1 MRIGH
6 GYDLHRLEAGRPLV
20 LGGIRIDHDYGPLAH
35 SDGDVALHALCDALL
50 GAAALGDIGQ
60 IFPDTDPAHAG
71 ADSRELLREVRDRV
85 AAAGYA
91 PHNIDITIIA
101 ERPKLAPHIP
111 AMRETLSGLLA
122 LPLSAVSIKAKTSE
136 GVGPIG
142 FHQAIA
148 AHAICLISER

>member
-20 LGGIRIDHDYGPLAH
+20 LGGVRIDHDRGPVAH

-60 IFPDTDPAHAG
+60 MFPDTDPAHAG
-71 ADSRELLREVRDRV
+71 ADSKELLRKVRDRV

-91 PHNIDITIIA
+91 PRNIDITIIT
-101 ERPKLAPHIP
+101 ERPRLAPHIA
-111 AMRETLSGLLA
+111 AMRAILCHLLA
-122 LPLSAVSIKAKTSE
+122 LPDSCVSIKAKTSE

-142 FHQAIA
+142 LQQAIA
-148 AHAICLISER
+148 AHAVCLMNEL

>member
-6 GYDLHRLEAGRPLV
+6 GYDLHRLEAGRPLF
-20 LGGIRIDHDYGPLAH
+20 LGGIRIDHDHGPVAH

-50 GAAALGDIGQ
+50 GAASLGDIGQ
-60 IFPDTDPAHAG
+60 MFPDTDPAHAG
-71 ADSRELLREVRDRV
+71 ADSKELLRKVRDRV

-91 PHNIDITIIA
+91 PHNVDITIIA
-101 ERPKLAPHIP
+101 ERPRLAPHIP
-111 AMRETLSGLLA
+111 AMRETLCNLLA
-122 LPLSAVSIKAKTSE
+122 LPGGSVSIKAKTAE

-148 AHAICLISER
+148 AHAVCLMTEC